1 MIMTTN
7 SIEEQ
12 EVEVYNSFD
21 SFTNKAKATRTLETY
36 DEKNRRLVNF
46 VASNDAFKSKF
57 VVTTTD
63 LYKEVTLP
71 LTVDLIKAFFNKVV
85 VKADGSLLSN
95 SSIGSYK
102 SAMAHYYE
110 INNMPMPGDEVK
122 ALFLLLLLLLL
133 LLLFL
138 LLLLLL

>member
-1 MIMTTN
+1 MTTN

-71 LTVDLIKAFFNKVV
+71 LTVDLIKR
-85 VKADGSLLSN
+85 SLIKL
-95 SSIGSYK
+95 
-102 SAMAHYYE
+102 
-110 INNMPMPGDEVK
+110 
-122 ALFLLLLLLLL
+122 
-133 LLLFL
+133 
-138 LLLLLL
+138 